1 MDFNLRKF
9 TSDAAAAF
17 SRAVQFTGEKLG
29 KAERTELDAYFES
42 LLQRADVTEDHTKNI
57 LNCIENYLQPN
68 PTVRMEEFFYEKL
81 DLKKEQRMN
90 NAELLGVALTNA
102 GNEFGPGTP
111 YGSALLKVGTVQRNI
126 GVAERDFISAA
137 AVNVLTPLKRFIE
150 GDMKTISKER
160 KVLTNKR
167 LDLDACKSR
176 LKKAKSVQS
185 QTAMK
190 KGAGYELVEQVSVS
204 VCCFV
209 LFIRVVILS
218 NVHFF
223 VKILN
228 NNFKKF
234 IFLFLQAE
242 ADMRVAQSE
251 FDKQCEILKLLLEGV
266 QAAHTNH
273 LKCLRDFVEE
283 QMAFYAQCHQYTAD
297 LQQALSGIVNTGDSS
312 VPLYPALQDEN
323 LEKSKNLLDS

>member
-1 MDFNLRKF
+1 MDFNIRKF

-17 SRAVQFTGEKLG
+17 SRAVQVLLALCADLSKNKISIYFYALLFTGEKLG
-29 KAERTELDAYFES
+29 KAEKTELDAYFES
-42 LLQRADVTEDHTKNI
+42 LLQRADVTEDQTKNI

-111 YGSALLKVGTVQRNI
+111 YGSALLKVGTVQKNI

-190 KGAGYELVEQVSVS
+190 KGAGYELVEQ
-204 VCCFV
+204 
-209 LFIRVVILS
+209 
-218 NVHFF
+218 
-223 VKILN
+223 
-228 NNFKKF
+228 
-234 IFLFLQAE
+234 AE

-283 QMAFYAQCHQYTAD
+283 QLAFYAQCHQYAAD
-297 LQQALSGIVNTGDSS
+297 LQHALSGIVNTGDSS

>member
-1 MDFNLRKF
+1 MDFNIRKF

-29 KAERTELDAYFES
+29 KAEKTELDAYFES
-42 LLQRADVTEDHTKNI
+42 LLQRADVTEDQTKNI

-111 YGSALLKVGTVQRNI
+111 YGSALLKVGTVQKNI

-190 KGAGYELVEQVSVS
+190 KGGGYELVE
-204 VCCFV
+204 
-209 LFIRVVILS
+209 
-218 NVHFF
+218 
-223 VKILN
+223 
-228 NNFKKF
+228 
-234 IFLFLQAE
+234 QAE

-283 QMAFYAQCHQYTAD
+283 QLAFYAQCHQYAAD
-297 LQQALSGIVNTGDSS
+297 LQHALSGIVNTGDSS

>member
-29 KAERTELDAYFES
+29 KAEKTELDAYFES
-42 LLQRADVTEDHTKNI
+42 LLQRADITEDHTKNI

-111 YGSALLKVGTVQRNI
+111 YGICTAIALLKVGTVQRNI

-185 QTAMK
+185 QTA
-190 KGAGYELVEQVSVS
+190 
-204 VCCFV
+204 
-209 LFIRVVILS
+209 
-218 NVHFF
+218 
-223 VKILN
+223 
-228 NNFKKF
+228 
-234 IFLFLQAE
+234 AE

-283 QMAFYAQCHQYTAD
+283 QMAFYAQCHQYAAD
-297 LQQALSGIVNTGDSS
+297 LQQALSGIVNSGDSS

>member
-17 SRAVQFTGEKLG
+17 SRAVQVKLNVIFSAQFFTFYYKTRNGSYLKGTISFHLYALLFTGEKLG
-29 KAERTELDAYFES
+29 KAEKTELDAYFES
-42 LLQRADVTEDHTKNI
+42 LLQRADITEDHTKNI

-190 KGAGYELVEQVSVS
+190 KGAGYELVEQ
-204 VCCFV
+204 
-209 LFIRVVILS
+209 
-218 NVHFF
+218 
-223 VKILN
+223 
-228 NNFKKF
+228 
-234 IFLFLQAE
+234 AE

-283 QMAFYAQCHQYTAD
+283 QMAFYAQCHQYAAD
-297 LQQALSGIVNTGDSS
+297 LQQALSGIVNSGDSS

>member
-185 QTAMK
+185 QTA
-190 KGAGYELVEQVSVS
+190 
-204 VCCFV
+204 
-209 LFIRVVILS
+209 
-218 NVHFF
+218 
-223 VKILN
+223 
-228 NNFKKF
+228 
-234 IFLFLQAE
+234 AE

>member
-190 KGAGYELVEQVSVS
+190 KGAGYELVEQ
-204 VCCFV
+204 
-209 LFIRVVILS
+209 
-218 NVHFF
+218 
-223 VKILN
+223 
-228 NNFKKF
+228 
-234 IFLFLQAE
+234 AE

>member
-1 MDFNLRKF
+1 MDFNIRKF

-29 KAERTELDAYFES
+29 KAEKTELDAYFES
-42 LLQRADVTEDHTKNI
+42 LLQRADVTEDQTKNI

-111 YGSALLKVGTVQRNI
+111 YGSALLKVGTVQKNI

-185 QTAMK
+185 QTAVQMK
-190 KGAGYELVEQVSVS
+190 KGAGYELVE
-204 VCCFV
+204 
-209 LFIRVVILS
+209 
-218 NVHFF
+218 
-223 VKILN
+223 
-228 NNFKKF
+228 
-234 IFLFLQAE
+234 QAE

-283 QMAFYAQCHQYTAD
+283 QLAFYAQCHQYAAD
-297 LQQALSGIVNTGDSS
+297 LQHALSGIVNTGDSS

>member
-29 KAERTELDAYFES
+29 KAEKTELDAYFES

-190 KGAGYELVEQVSVS
+190 KGAGYELVEQ
-204 VCCFV
+204 
-209 LFIRVVILS
+209 
-218 NVHFF
+218 
-223 VKILN
+223 
-228 NNFKKF
+228 
-234 IFLFLQAE
+234 AE

-283 QMAFYAQCHQYTAD
+283 QMAFYAQCHQYAAD
-297 LQQALSGIVNTGDSS
+297 LQQALSGIVNSGDSS

>member
-1 MDFNLRKF
+1 MDFNIRKF

-29 KAERTELDAYFES
+29 KAEKTELDAYFES
-42 LLQRADVTEDHTKNI
+42 LLQRADVTEDQTKNI

-111 YGSALLKVGTVQRNI
+111 YGSALLKVGTVQKNI

-190 KGAGYELVEQVSVS
+190 KGAGYELVEQ
-204 VCCFV
+204 
-209 LFIRVVILS
+209 
-218 NVHFF
+218 
-223 VKILN
+223 
-228 NNFKKF
+228 
-234 IFLFLQAE
+234 AE

-283 QMAFYAQCHQYTAD
+283 QLAFYAQCHQYAAD
-297 LQQALSGIVNTGDSS
+297 LQHALSGIVNTGDSS

>member
-29 KAERTELDAYFES
+29 KAEKTELDAYFES
-42 LLQRADVTEDHTKNI
+42 LLQRADITEDHTKNI

-185 QTAMK
+185 QTA
-190 KGAGYELVEQVSVS
+190 
-204 VCCFV
+204 
-209 LFIRVVILS
+209 
-218 NVHFF
+218 
-223 VKILN
+223 
-228 NNFKKF
+228 
-234 IFLFLQAE
+234 AE

-283 QMAFYAQCHQYTAD
+283 QMAFYAQCHQYAAD
-297 LQQALSGIVNTGDSS
+297 LQQALSGIVNSGDSS

-323 LEKSKNLLDS
+323 LEKSKNLLDIAILPLSFCYVRFDSLPWLLNCNPSHSSLECGVDQLR

>member
-29 KAERTELDAYFES
+29 KAEKTELDAYFES
-42 LLQRADVTEDHTKNI
+42 LLQRADITEDHTKNI

-185 QTAMK
+185 QTA
-190 KGAGYELVEQVSVS
+190 
-204 VCCFV
+204 
-209 LFIRVVILS
+209 
-218 NVHFF
+218 
-223 VKILN
+223 
-228 NNFKKF
+228 
-234 IFLFLQAE
+234 AE

-283 QMAFYAQCHQYTAD
+283 QMAFYAQCHQYAAD
-297 LQQALSGIVNTGDSS
+297 LQQALSGIVNSGDSS

>member
-29 KAERTELDAYFES
+29 KAEKTELDAYFES
-42 LLQRADVTEDHTKNI
+42 LLQRADITEDHTKNI

-190 KGAGYELVEQVSVS
+190 KGAGYELVEQ
-204 VCCFV
+204 
-209 LFIRVVILS
+209 
-218 NVHFF
+218 
-223 VKILN
+223 
-228 NNFKKF
+228 
-234 IFLFLQAE
+234 AE

-283 QMAFYAQCHQYTAD
+283 QMAFYAQCHQYAAD
-297 LQQALSGIVNTGDSS
+297 LQQALSGIVNSGDSS

>member
-1 MDFNLRKF
+1 MDFNIRKF

-29 KAERTELDAYFES
+29 KAEKTELDAYFES
-42 LLQRADVTEDHTKNI
+42 LLQRADVTEDQTKNI

-111 YGSALLKVGTVQRNI
+111 YGSALLKVGTVQKNI

-185 QTAMK
+185 QTA
-190 KGAGYELVEQVSVS
+190 
-204 VCCFV
+204 
-209 LFIRVVILS
+209 
-218 NVHFF
+218 
-223 VKILN
+223 
-228 NNFKKF
+228 
-234 IFLFLQAE
+234 AE

-266 QAAHTNH
+266 QAAHANH

-283 QMAFYAQCHQYTAD
+283 QLAFYAQCHQYAAD
-297 LQQALSGIVNTGDSS
+297 LQHALSGIVNTGDSS

-323 LEKSKNLLDS
+323 LEKSKNLLDTL